1 MSVLVCPRCGRT
13 SDKVEFIDAFCIDD
27 YPLNIKV
34 PDRVELEQCTRCGRM
49 RLRGEWTPYSDK
61 KVEGL
66 VLSRC
71 KGDFEGASYDV
82 AYQTASFSVKKGSAR
97 VERKI
102 PLDIR
107 RTICPQCSRMSGGY
121 FEGIIQL
128 RGDRAKA
135 ERLAETLLRKL
146 EKKTFVTRTEEKDE
160 GLDLYIGSSKAVV
173 ALMGELGLK
182 VLITKKLVGREEGKR
197 LYRTTFLIRL

>member
-1 MSVLVCPRCGRT
+1 MSAIVCPKCGRT
-13 SDKVEFIDAFCIDD
+13 SDEVEFIDAFCIYD
-27 YPLNIKV
+27 YPLNIKT
-34 PDRVELEQCTRCGRM
+34 PDRVELEQCTRCGRI
-49 RLRGEWTPYSDK
+49 RIRGEWTPYSEK
-61 KVEGL
+61 KVADL

-71 KGDFEGASYDV
+71 KGDFEEASYDM
-82 AYQTASFSVKKGSAR
+82 AYQTASFLVRKGSAR

-107 RTICPQCSRMSGGY
+107 RTICPQCSRISGGY
-121 FEGIIQL
+121 FEAIIQL

-135 ERLAETLLRKL
+135 EKLAGTLLKRL

-160 GLDLYIGSSKAVV
+160 GLDLYIGNSKAVV

-197 LYRTTFLIRL
+197 LYRTTFLVRV

>member
-1 MSVLVCPRCGRT
+1 MSAIVCPKCGRT
-13 SDKVEFIDAFCIDD
+13 SDEVEFIDAFCIYD
-27 YPLNIKV
+27 YPLNIKT
-34 PDRVELEQCTRCGRM
+34 PDRVELEQCTRCGRI
-49 RLRGEWTPYSDK
+49 RIRGEWTPYSEK
-61 KVEGL
+61 KVADL

-71 KGDFEGASYDV
+71 KGDFEEASYDM
-82 AYQTASFSVKKGSAR
+82 AYQTASFLVRKGSAR

-107 RTICPQCSRMSGGY
+107 RTICPQCSRISGGY
-121 FEGIIQL
+121 FEAIIQL
-128 RGDRAKA
+128 RGDQAKA
-135 ERLAETLLRKL
+135 EKLAGTLLKRL

-160 GLDLYIGSSKAVV
+160 GLDLYIGNSKAVV

-197 LYRTTFLIRL
+197 LYRTTFLVRV